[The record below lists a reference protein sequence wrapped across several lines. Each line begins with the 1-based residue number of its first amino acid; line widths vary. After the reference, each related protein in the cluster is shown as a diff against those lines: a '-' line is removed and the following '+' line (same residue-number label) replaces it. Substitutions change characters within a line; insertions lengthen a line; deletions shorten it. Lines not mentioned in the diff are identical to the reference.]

1 MIKKIIGHFLA
12 TAVALIG
19 TNLLLKDMLQI
30 TPTIQADVGEYF
42 KVILISAL
50 IFGVLNALV
59 KPILKVLSF
68 PLMIITFG
76 LFSLVINMVLLFVFD
91 LLLDSVTIMGFLS
104 YLVVGVVLSILNWI
118 SHKLF

>member
-1 MIKKIIGHFLA
+1 MFKKIFGHFLA
-12 TAVALIG
+12 TAAALLV
-19 TNLLLKDMLQI
+19 TNLLLKNMLEI
-30 TPTIQADVGEYF
+30 TPTIQADVGGYF

-50 IFGVLNALV
+50 VLGILNALV

-91 LLLDSVTIMGFLS
+91 FLLDSVSITGFVS